1 MNLAQK
7 LRAGEKMKLA
17 LFLPSLRGGG
27 AERVMVNLARG
38 FVERGL
44 QVDLVL
50 ARAEGPYLS
59 QVPKEVRVVD
69 LGAQRV
75 LHSLP
80 GLVRY
85 LREERPQAMLSALN
99 HANIVAI
106 WAKLLAR
113 VKTRLVVSERTTL
126 SRSTENASSI
136 RVKFI
141 PFLVK
146 AFYPYADVVVA
157 VSRGVA
163 EDLIARIGL
172 TAEKIKVIYNPVVT
186 PELFTKAEEPLDHP
200 WFRPGEPPVILGVG
214 RLTKPKDFP
223 TLIRA
228 FALVRKERPAR
239 LMILGEGEERPNLEA
254 LVRELGLEEDVALP
268 GFVENPYKYMK
279 RAAVFVLSSRWE
291 GLPTV
296 LIEAMA
302 LGTPVVATDCPSGP
316 AEILEGGKWGRL
328 VPVGDIN
335 ALSESILAALEGAHP
350 AKGVGSSLSTFTL
363 ESVIEQYLVV
373 LGLADEEQCGSR
385 LSSRKV

>member
-1 MNLAQK
+1 MAE
-7 LRAGEKMKLA
+7 LRTFKLA

-50 ARAEGPYLS
+50 AKAEGPYLS
-59 QVPKEVRVVD
+59 RVSSEVQVVD
-69 LGAQRV
+69 LGARRV
-75 LHSLP
+75 LYSLP

-85 LREERPQAMLSALN
+85 LRRERPQAMLSALN

-106 WAKLLAR
+106 WAKILAR
-113 VKTRLVVSERTTL
+113 VKTRLVVSEHNTL
-126 SRSTENASSI
+126 SLSTTNAPFV
-136 RVKFI
+136 RAKFMPLLI
-141 PFLVK
+141 GT
-146 AFYPYADVVVA
+146 FYPYADAVVA
-157 VSRGVA
+157 VSHGVA
-163 EDLIARIGL
+163 EDLIAQTGL
-172 TAEKIKVIYNPVVT
+172 PAEKIKVIYNPVVT

-200 WFRPGEPPVILGVG
+200 WFRPGEPPVVLGVG
-214 RLTKPKDFP
+214 RLTKQKDFL

-291 GLPTV
+291 GLSNV
-296 LIEAMA
+296 LIEALA
-302 LGTPVVATDCPSGP
+302 LGTPVISTDCPSGP

-328 VPVGDIN
+328 VPVGEPRVL
-335 ALSESILAALEGAHP
+335 AYAILETLQGKRDPLPKAAWERFSNEKVVTAYLQVLGIS
-350 AKGVGSSLSTFTL
+350 AKGV
-363 ESVIEQYLVV
+363 
-373 LGLADEEQCGSR
+373 
-385 LSSRKV
+385 KVTTDDFCS